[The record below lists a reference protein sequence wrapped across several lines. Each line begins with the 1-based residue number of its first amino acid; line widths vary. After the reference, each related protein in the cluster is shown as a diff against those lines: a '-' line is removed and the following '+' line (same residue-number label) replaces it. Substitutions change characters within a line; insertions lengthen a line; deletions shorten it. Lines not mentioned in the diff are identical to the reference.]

1 MFSDVPVYIQLAD
14 LLRKR
19 ILSGKLGPRQ
29 PLPSNKA
36 LVQEYGVAR
45 GTAERAVAVLRN
57 EGLVRTVPGKGVFV
71 VPESERKGTQ
81 QAGM

>member
-1 MFSDVPVYIQLAD
+1 MFSDVPVYLQLAD

-19 ILSGKLGPRQ
+19 IMSGELAPRR

-45 GTAERAVAVLRN
+45 GTADRAVAVLRS

-71 VPESERKGTQ
+71 VPEAERNQDG
-81 QAGM
+81 

>member
-1 MFSDVPVYIQLAD
+1 MFSDVPVYLQLAD

-19 ILSGKLGPRQ
+19 IVSGKIGPRQ

-36 LVQEYGVAR
+36 LVQTYGVAR
-45 GTAERAVAVLRN
+45 GTAERAVAVLRE

-71 VPESERKGTQ
+71 VPEGERPSNG
-81 QAGM
+81 QAH